1 MQQENQQLQ
10 QTTQQTLEKQKL
22 VIAARIRIHNT
33 INYKIDD
40 NPDAGKSQQNLKQ
53 QKENVSQTGTFK
65 SKSNIPSSSQISST
79 SSITMKTT
87 KTGLSKMKVGASQQQ
102 KKKKD
107 ESKVNIYACKMTEKN
122 PITNIVSLNQ
132 TPLSYSLLS
141 KYLKNDNNIL
151 TQKQTLLPKSRQYQ
165 FDVAF
170 SQETSQDDL
179 YSFLLKKKIKQTL
192 NGFQTSV
199 FVVGPEFSGRK
210 YTVRGDENIMNKNS
224 QFERG
229 LMVRACEDI
238 LSLIDI
244 SKDSI
249 RSRKAIVGGVYYNL
263 GVQIY
268 CVKDDA
274 EVDLL
279 VNAPEQLLNKN
290 SSQDIEMGCFD
301 ITSTNELLVYYRQAQ
316 NRLNMINDALKGQ
329 DFKKSATIF
338 VRLLVLKNKQIY
350 SSVNFAIFFNYNLL
364 TQSKFYPVRDYLR
377 EIEKMNKRQLKT
389 YQFQNKLLHHIN
401 LCFSSGPEYSAV
413 LLGQFDSAPQQIEH
427 SQLLLQVLSNLRT
440 SKQQRSKESTSQIGN
455 RPILDPSNQNDDY
468 QEQQVEDKEVQDFI
482 LSSNRKSELNET
494 AGFNMATQEDQ
505 VEQEGAVQQF
515 RFDENEGGKDRNIG
529 GEEDQQNQKPDE
541 QQNQRAKSSQQNFNK
556 DNQDYEQ
563 EEEYDNTRKIDNK
576 KFNTF
581 GNDTTYKSKNYELNQ
596 FDQGDEQDFYEMSG
610 SKQGYFNQSQRIPQ
624 DVEGVIQDIFSYSDA
639 TRGMDDNQKL
649 QWVLNQQRN
658 LEYFQDGVN
667 LLKPPVK
674 GSPQDLQIRKINEAR
689 AFLQDLRGE
698 LDIKEYV
705 KRNIE
710 DSHCDEENEEIHSS
724 SSGIDTRAYLKRERN
739 HERND
744 SQIERNLHDMK
755 RKIMDQID
763 KTIQDSP
770 IKGRTNSSQIQDY
783 SNNAAL
789 TTHQN
794 ENTQE
799 RINSQ
804 SNIQNTQLTS
814 VNKRY
819 NTSGSDQEE
828 GVVKNLKKLR
838 NQILEKEKLQDE
850 SNYKLKNKSYVLNDE
865 LDIMRQKL
873 LTMQDAVKSRDRII
887 ADYELQLGDM
897 RSSQYSLH
905 ARRQSRETL
914 LEKAQE
920 DMHNNILHLKN
931 KLSLRKAQIVELKDE
946 IKRMEIEFQEERRR
960 VLEERNNYE
969 RSFEEYREKFE
980 QEKLKTIE
988 TERLL
993 DKARIE
999 IQNRDAMTERLQNN
1013 TNYQDKNLTELQY
1026 RLNQEQD
1033 LTKELRIQ
1041 NQLQEKKIIEYEKQ
1055 LSHFE
1060 EKLLKQKRKF
1070 EDERAS
1076 LVSEKRKEQEK
1087 RKEKS
1092 LYLKQELKNLDK
1104 KVQELTTEGLDIRT
1118 ENDRLQ
1124 RQVQSLQDEL
1134 DLKNREIVS
1143 QKDNIQT
1150 LREDLDSVKHSYRDS
1165 DLLIKREQQEY
1176 KKLEKEIKKLN
1187 EQLIDREERISDW
1200 QYQLE
1205 KEREQYKLLEQE
1217 YHHQQ
1222 ETNRQQQDLISKI
1235 ERQNEFLSNMQNRD
1249 IDKLE
1254 ERVDTVNHEINILRK
1269 ENDSLRQE
1277 NQQLRSEM
1285 VLTDRDSNL
1294 NKEKLYKYK
1303 KQVKILKQSLVEAD
1317 DKLRELIYQKHNE
1330 IRQIQ
1335 SPLQDEEYY

>member
-1 MQQENQQLQ
+1 
-10 QTTQQTLEKQKL
+10 
-22 VIAARIRIHNT
+22 
-33 INYKIDD
+33 
-40 NPDAGKSQQNLKQ
+40 
-53 QKENVSQTGTFK
+53 
-65 SKSNIPSSSQISST
+65 
-79 SSITMKTT
+79 
-87 KTGLSKMKVGASQQQ
+87 
-102 KKKKD
+102 
-107 ESKVNIYACKMTEKN
+107 MTEKN
-122 PITNIVSLNQ
+122 PLTNTVSLNQ
-132 TPLSYSLLS
+132 TPISYSLLF

-224 QFERG
+224 QSERG

-301 ITSTNELLVYYRQAQ
+301 ITSTNDLLVYYRQAQ
-316 NRLNMINDALKGQ
+316 NRFNMINDTLKGQ
-329 DFKKSATIF
+329 DFKKNATVF

-350 SSVNFAIFFNYNLL
+350 SSVNFAIFFDYNLL
-364 TQSKFYPVRDYLR
+364 TQQKFYPVRDYLR

-413 LLGQFDSAPQQIEH
+413 LLGQFDSTPQQIEH

-440 SKQQRSKESTSQIGN
+440 SKNQKSKESASQIGSKL
-455 RPILDPSNQNDDY
+455 ILNPSNLNQNYDDY

-494 AGFNMATQEDQ
+494 AGFNMANQEDQ
-505 VEQEGAVQQF
+505 IEQQGEVQQF
-515 RFDENEGGKDRNIG
+515 KSNENEGQQGRNHG
-529 GEEDQQNQKPDE
+529 ADDQYNQKVDE
-541 QQNQRAKSSQQNFNK
+541 KQNERVKNSQQNFNQVDK
-556 DNQDYEQ
+556 DYEQ
-563 EEEYDNTRKIDNK
+563 GE
-576 KFNTF
+576 
-581 GNDTTYKSKNYELNQ
+581 GNDDTKKKNYE
-596 FDQGDEQDFYEMSG
+596 FDQSNQGDEQDFHEMSG
-610 SKQGYFNQSQRIPQ
+610 SKQNYFNQSQRIPQ

-658 LEYFQDGVN
+658 LEYFQYGVN

-674 GSPQDLQIRKINEAR
+674 GSSQDLQIRKINEAR
-689 AFLQDLRGE
+689 AFLSDLRSE

-705 KRNIE
+705 KKNIQ
-710 DSHCDEENEEIHSS
+710 DSHYDDDEDNEEIHSSS
-724 SSGIDTRAYLKRERN
+724 SSGIDTRAFLKRERN
-739 HERND
+739 HQRND

-770 IKGRTNSSQIQDY
+770 IKGRNNSSQLQEY

-789 TTHQN
+789 TTNQN

-804 SNIQNTQLTS
+804 QNIQNPQLTS
-814 VNKRY
+814 VSKRY
-819 NTSGSDQEE
+819 NTAGSDQEE
-828 GVVKNLKKLR
+828 EVVKNLKKLR

-850 SNYKLKNKSYVLNDE
+850 SNCKLKNKSYVLNDE

-960 VLEERNNYE
+960 VLEEKNNYE
-969 RSFEEYREKFE
+969 RSFEDFREKYE

-999 IQNRDAMTERLQNN
+999 IQNRDTMTERLQNN

-1060 EKLLKQKRKF
+1060 EKTLKQKRKF

-1118 ENDRLQ
+1118 ESDRLQ

-1187 EQLIDREERISDW
+1187 EQLIDKEERISDW

-1217 YHHQQ
+1217 HHHQQ

-1254 ERVDTVNHEINILRK
+1254 ERVDTVNLEINILRK
-1269 ENDSLRQE
+1269 ENESLRQE
-1277 NQQLRSEM
+1277 NQQLRSEI

>member
-1 MQQENQQLQ
+1 M
-10 QTTQQTLEKQKL
+10 
-22 VIAARIRIHNT
+22 
-33 INYKIDD
+33 
-40 NPDAGKSQQNLKQ
+40 
-53 QKENVSQTGTFK
+53 
-65 SKSNIPSSSQISST
+65 SKS
-79 SSITMKTT
+79 
-87 KTGLSKMKVGASQQQ
+87 KVGASSQQ

-122 PITNIVSLNQ
+122 PLTNIVSLNQ
-132 TPLSYSLLS
+132 TPISYSLLS

-151 TQKQTLLPKSRQYQ
+151 TQKQTLLPKSRQYS

-224 QFERG
+224 QSERG

-301 ITSTNELLVYYRQAQ
+301 ITSTNDLLVFYRQAQ
-316 NRLNMINDALKGQ
+316 NRFNMINDTLKGQ
-329 DFKKSATIF
+329 DFKKNATMF

-350 SSVNFAIFFNYNLL
+350 SSVNFAIFFDYNLL
-364 TQSKFYPVRDYLR
+364 TQQKFYPVRDYLR

-413 LLGQFDSAPQQIEH
+413 LLGQFDSTPQQIEH

-440 SKQQRSKESTSQIGN
+440 SKNLKSKETASQIAN
-455 RPILDPSNQNDDY
+455 RPILNPSNLNQNYDDY

-494 AGFNMATQEDQ
+494 AGFNMDNQEDQ
-505 VEQEGAVQQF
+505 VEQGGDVQQF
-515 RFDENEGGKDRNIG
+515 GLNEKEGAQDRNQG
-529 GEEDQQNQKPDE
+529 REDQQNQLDE
-541 QQNQRAKSSQQNFNK
+541 QQNERVKNSSQNFNQH
-556 DNQDYEQ
+556 NQDYE
-563 EEEYDNTRKIDNK
+563 EKNEYDDTRKLDGK

-581 GNDTTYKSKNYELNQ
+581 GNETTYKNRKNYE
-596 FDQGDEQDFYEMSG
+596 FDQYNQGDDQDYHEMSG
-610 SKQGYFNQSQRIPQ
+610 SKYNFFNQSQRIPQ

-649 QWVLNQQRN
+649 QWVLTQQRN

-667 LLKPPVK
+667 LLKPPTK

-689 AFLQDLRGE
+689 AFLSDLRSE

-705 KRNIE
+705 KKNIE
-710 DSHCDEENEEIHSS
+710 DSPQDEDNEEVHSS
-724 SSGIDTRAYLKRERN
+724 TSEIDTRAYLKRDRN

-744 SQIERNLHDMK
+744 SQIDRNLHEMK

-770 IKGRTNSSQIQDY
+770 IKGRTNSSQLQEY

-789 TTHQN
+789 TTNQN

-804 SNIQNTQLTS
+804 SNIQNPQLTS
-814 VNKRY
+814 VSKRY
-819 NTSGSDQEE
+819 NTAGSDQEE

-850 SNYKLKNKSYVLNDE
+850 SNYKLKNKSYILNDE
-865 LDIMRQKL
+865 LDIMRSKL

-960 VLEERNNYE
+960 VLEDKNNYE
-969 RSFEEYREKFE
+969 RSFEEYREKYE
-980 QEKLKTIE
+980 LEKLKTIE

-1060 EKLLKQKRKF
+1060 EKILKQKRKF

-1143 QKDNIQT
+1143 QKDNMQILFFKKKLFNIQQIIQISQT

-1222 ETNRQQQDLISKI
+1222 ETNRQQQDLITKI

-1269 ENDSLRQE
+1269 ENESLRQE
-1277 NQQLRSEM
+1277 NQQLRSEV

-1303 KQVKILKQSLVEAD
+1303 KQVKILKQSLAEAD